1 MKTLVDVESFIRTQL
16 PILLSRDLWKLRM
29 VKEADLECC
38 AYFHLRRFLGEKTT
52 WKALARKHVPHTGY
66 YIDILIFE
74 EQTPRIAIEL
84 KWGKREIGK
93 KDRASL
99 ESALDQLGVN
109 KAYWI
114 SALPS
119 NQYTA
124 PPREEGDRYTLHQI
138 IVPLEL
144 SDDELLDWKKSR
156 AQYRNEMTQGNGR
169 SLK

>member
-1 MKTLVDVESFIRTQL
+1 MKTLLDVENFIRTQL
-16 PILLSRDLWKLRM
+16 PVLLALDLRELRI

-38 AYFHLRRFLGEKTT
+38 AYFHLRKFFGEKTT
-52 WKALARKHVPHTGY
+52 WKALARKHVPHTGH

-74 EQTPRIAIEL
+74 EHTPQIAIDL
-84 KWGKREIGK
+84 KWGKKEIGK

-119 NQYTA
+119 NQYTT

-144 SDDELLDWKKSR
+144 SDEALPGWKKAR
-156 AQYRNEMTQGNGR
+156 AQYRSKMAIGTGR
-169 SLK
+169 GKK

>member
-1 MKTLVDVESFIRTQL
+1 MKSLVDVESFIRTQL

-29 VKEADLECC
+29 VKVADLECC
-38 AYFHLRRFLGEKTT
+38 AYFHLRRFFDENTT
-52 WKALARKHVPHTGY
+52 WKVFARKHAPHTGY

-74 EQTPRIAIEL
+74 EKTLQIAIEL
-84 KWGKREIGK
+84 KWGKRKIGK

-99 ESALDQLGVN
+99 ESALVQLGVN

-119 NQYTA
+119 NQYTT
-124 PPREEGDRYTLHQI
+124 PPREDGDRYTLHQI

-144 SDDELLDWKKSR
+144 SDDDLLDWKNARRSIEIKCGTQLSR
-156 AQYRNEMTQGNGR
+156 ER
-169 SLK
+169 